1 MDNIIKPKHGGARP
15 GAGRHTA
22 DGARGV
28 SNYQIM
34 LLPRHVTQAKILG
47 DGNISL
53 GIRRAI
59 DAYFDI
65 GESRNMTQ
73 APNTPPEDSKSEPI
87 ASDSNTSP
95 GLEKL
100 APEVKTPE

>member
-1 MDNIIKPKHGGARP
+1 MPDPIIKKQHGGARP

-34 LLPRHVTQAKILG
+34 LMPRHVTQAKILG

-59 DAYFDI
+59 DAYFDTGQAAI
-65 GESRNMTQ
+65 ESS
-73 APNTPPEDSKSEPI
+73 EEKSNP
-87 ASDSNTSP
+87 SDRANFSVQN
-95 GLEKL
+95 EK
-100 APEVKTPE
+100 T

>member
-1 MDNIIKPKHGGARP
+1 MPETIIKPKHGGARP

-34 LLPRHVTQAKILG
+34 LLPRHVMQAKILG

-59 DAYFDI
+59 DAYFDT
-65 GESRNMTQ
+65 GQ
-73 APNTPPEDSKSEPI
+73 AAIENRQENQSGGDNPG
-87 ASDSNTSP
+87 TSP
-95 GLEKL
+95 GLTDL
-100 APEVKTPE
+100 PGEVKNP